1 MVFVSRQIA
10 RLQASFDKSVAEKE
24 ELTHNIEQTQG
35 RLTRAGKLTT
45 GLADEQIRWAESV
58 KVWSYKGGR
67 GLIIIVLL
75 CRFRNSKK
83 RLVTWWV
90 MFLWLQ
96 PAWLTMEPSLHHT
109 ETG

>member
-1 MVFVSRQIA
+1 MKLLCLRKYNCLYMSHVLSVSRQIA

-58 KVWSYKGGR
+58 KVWSDEGGR
-67 GLIIIVLL
+67 GLIIIFIIVVL
-75 CRFRNSKK
+75 
-83 RLVTWWV
+83 V
-90 MFLWLQ
+90 
-96 PAWLTMEPSLHHT
+96 
-109 ETG
+109 